1 MNSKKSKVAIKIQ
14 SNLDYAELIE
24 NLTNNLTA
32 LAGCNADQ
40 AYFIEMAIREIVA
53 NAIQHGNKQDISK
66 YVNIEYC
73 FDRDKFQVQI
83 QDQGRGFDFEHL
95 PDPLNPENLLKASG
109 RGIFLV
115 RSFMDD
121 FSLAYVPNTG
131 TQVKFTK
138 KIGH

>member
-1 MNSKKSKVAIKIQ
+1 MNSKQSNVAIKIQ

-32 LAGCNADQ
+32 LAECNADQ

-53 NAIQHGNKQDISK
+53 NAIQHGNKQDLSK

-83 QDQGRGFDFEHL
+83 QDQGHGFDFEHL

-109 RGIFLV
+109 RGLFLV

-121 FSLAYVPNTG
+121 FSLAYIPDTG

-138 KIGH
+138 NIDH